1 MAAALN
7 LLRGRRSSLLAAVLA
22 SATAACGNLER
33 ECHLVTTRA
42 NTFIAEGERIAPRV
56 AASPEDTARE
66 ALDTAAR
73 YDRLAADLAAI
84 EIGTSELRVEVDRY
98 RALAERSASSL
109 RAVARALSDS
119 DFDTA
124 RRKRVELAAAT
135 KTEELPIVA
144 KINQICRQ
152 R

>member
-1 MAAALN
+1 MFRRARRALAVAALAVGA
-7 LLRGRRSSLLAAVLA
+7 LGCGR
-22 SATAACGNLER
+22 LER
-33 ECHLVTTRA
+33 ECRSVTTRA
-42 NTFIAEGERIAPRV
+42 NTFIAEGERNRPKV
-56 AASPEDTARE
+56 ASTPANTARE

-73 YDRLAADLAAI
+73 YDRLAADLAAV
-84 EIGTSELRVEVDRY
+84 EIGTSELRAEVDRY
-98 RALAERSASSL
+98 RALAERSAASL

-135 KTEELPIVA
+135 EKEELPLVA
-144 KINQICRQ
+144 KINEICGQ